1 MFYSIFGRSKSFAF
15 TLCLFVLILAAS
27 GCGKEEQPPEVIRSI
42 RWIKVAETSTV
53 QIRMISGTTKPVD
66 QTALSFAVGGTV
78 ETVKVRLGDQ
88 VKKGQV
94 LAELDQQPFVL
105 GVRDAEAE
113 LSKAQANRV
122 ERRANYER
130 YVALYES
137 NNASKAEL
145 DEARASFDSATSQV
159 KAADAQLGLARRDL
173 RKTRLRAPF
182 NGTISV
188 KEIEPFV
195 EVPRGR
201 AVFGLDGEESG
212 FEVSTEVPEVVVI
225 NLNVGEKA
233 DVVFPGLNNR
243 RVPGVITEV
252 GARSREATTF
262 PVTVQLKEV
271 FPALRSGMS
280 VEVAFEFIP
289 ESEKGEPIVTG
300 LLVPLTAFLVGAE
313 KTHFVF
319 VYDEKSST
327 VKKTQIKALNLREN
341 DVIVEPGALKAGDI
355 VATAGAAFLSDG
367 QKVNLMKEKKEKG
380 EKKEEEKKE
389 DKENK

>member
-1 MFYSIFGRSKSFAF
+1 MLTSFLGRSRFLSYIV
-15 TLCLFVLILAAS
+15 CLTVPMLAVV
-27 GCGKEEQPPEVIRSI
+27 GCGKEEKPPEVIRSI
-42 RWIKVAETSTV
+42 RWIKVAETSTRQV
-53 QIRMISGTTKPVD
+53 RMISGTTKPVD
-66 QTALSFAVGGTV
+66 QTALSFAVAGTV
-78 ETVKVRLGDQ
+78 ETVEVKLGEQ

-113 LSKAQANRV
+113 LSKAEARTV

-145 DEARASFDSATSQV
+145 DEARASFDSAKSQV
-159 KAADAQLGLARRDL
+159 EAAKAKLGLARRDL
-173 RKTRLRAPF
+173 RKTKLRAPF

-195 EVPRGR
+195 EVPVGR

-212 FEVSTEVPEVVVI
+212 FEVSAAVPDSVLISLSLGDE
-225 NLNVGEKA
+225 A
-233 DVVFPGLNNR
+233 DVVFPTLNNR
-243 RVPGVITEV
+243 KVRGVITEL
-252 GARSREATTF
+252 GSRSRTASTY
-262 PVTVQLKEV
+262 PVTVQLQEQ
-271 FPALRSGMS
+271 FPELRSGMS

-289 ESEKGEPIVTG
+289 ESETGEPIVTG
-300 LLVPLTAFLVGAE
+300 LLVPIEAFLVGAE

-327 VKKTQIKALNLREN
+327 VKKTQIKTLNLREN

-355 VATAGAAFLSDG
+355 IATAGAAFLSDG
-367 QKVNLMKEKKEKG
+367 QKVNLMKEKK
-380 EKKEEEKKE
+380 
-389 DKENK
+389 

>member
-1 MFYSIFGRSKSFAF
+1 MFHSISGRSKFFTF
-15 TLCLFVLILAAS
+15 TLCLLVPILTAF
-27 GCGKEEQPPEVIRSI
+27 GCGEEEKPPEVIRSI
-42 RWIKVAETSTV
+42 RWIKVAETTTT

-78 ETVKVRLGDQ
+78 ERVLVRLGDQ

-113 LSKAQANRV
+113 LSKAQANVV

-130 YVALYES
+130 YLALYES

-159 KAADAQLGLARRDL
+159 KAATAQLGLARRDL
-173 RKTRLRAPF
+173 RKTRLTAPF

-212 FEVSTEVPEVVVI
+212 FEVSTEVPEAVVI
-225 NLNVGEKA
+225 NLNVGESA
-233 DVVFPGLNNR
+233 DVVFPSLNNR

-289 ESEKGEPIVTG
+289 QSETGEPIVTG
-300 LLVPLTAFLVGAE
+300 LLIPLEAFLVGAE

-327 VKKTQIKALNLREN
+327 VKKTQIKTLNLREN

-355 VATAGAAFLSDG
+355 IATAGAAFLSDG
-367 QKVNLMKEKKEKG
+367 QKVNLMKEKKK
-380 EKKEEEKKE
+380 
-389 DKENK
+389 